1 MSYTLP
7 SLITKTITFKRMDNK
22 NVAGYEVYGLFPD
35 SSYSSGIKE
44 ELLDK
49 FDNPSEPNTSRYSVT
64 FDYNKR
70 YTWQLPDD
78 MFLDRDHRF
87 KVYVNNAVISSLY
100 YQYNKFSKLL
110 TINKNLKELSSNDK
124 IRIDYYRDMITKTY
138 VLEQNCSIKIKPI
151 FKDTYTYG
159 THNIII

>member
-1 MSYTLP
+1 
-7 SLITKTITFKRMDNK
+7 
-22 NVAGYEVYGLFPD
+22 
-35 SSYSSGIKE
+35 
-44 ELLDK
+44 
-49 FDNPSEPNTSRYSVT
+49 
-64 FDYNKR
+64 
-70 YTWQLPDD
+70 

-138 VLEQNCSIKIKPI
+138 ILEQNCSIKIKPI